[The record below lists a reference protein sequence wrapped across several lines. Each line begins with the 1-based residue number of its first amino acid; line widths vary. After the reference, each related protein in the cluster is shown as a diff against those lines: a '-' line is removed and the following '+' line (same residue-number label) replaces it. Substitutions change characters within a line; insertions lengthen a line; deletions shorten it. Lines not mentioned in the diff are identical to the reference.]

1 MRRTLAVALAAAVL
15 LTGGCAR
22 HPAATDSAPTRRPPV
37 DAPASPSPRGTTATS
52 ATTSSTKS
60 NADIDGLLDEVDRQ
74 LRGDE
79 QPAQDQD

>member
-22 HPAATDSAPTRRPPV
+22 HPAATESAPTQRPPV
-37 DAPASPSPRGTTATS
+37 DAPASPSPRGTTGAS
-52 ATTSSTKS
+52 ATTSSAKS
-60 NADIDGLLDEVDRQ
+60 NADVGGLLDEIDRQ
-74 LRGDE
+74 LHGDD